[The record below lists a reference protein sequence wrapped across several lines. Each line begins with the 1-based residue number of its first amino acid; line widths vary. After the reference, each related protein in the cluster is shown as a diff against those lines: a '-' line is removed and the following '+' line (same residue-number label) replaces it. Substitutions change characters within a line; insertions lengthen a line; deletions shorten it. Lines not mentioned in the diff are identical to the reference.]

1 MKCPFCSNPDSKV
14 IDSRPADDGA
24 RIRRR
29 RVCPTC
35 GRRFT
40 TYEAIET
47 APVLVVK
54 RDGSRQPFDRNKLIL
69 GMLRACAK
77 RHVDSAVIERAVDEI
92 EMSLVNSFIKEV
104 PSNVIGGLVLDKL
117 KDIDEV
123 AYIRFASVYRDFNDV
138 QSFIDELNRLRSEKK

>member
-104 PSNVIGGLVLDKL
+104 RRTL
-117 KDIDEV
+117 
-123 AYIRFASVYRDFNDV
+123 SVD
-138 QSFIDELNRLRSEKK
+138 SFSISSRISTTSPISDSLPFTAISTTSSRS